1 LSETMSEASP
11 PKAPSAELAQADSMH
26 SGFWFEEEQL
36 PEYITKCE
44 LKEVS
49 FTQQSEFQKVQVIN
63 TNPFGRTLVMDGHS
77 QSAELD
83 EFVYHECLVHP
94 AMLAHPCPKNVYIGG
109 GGEFATAREVLRH
122 NTVEKCVMVD
132 IDKVAC
138 DVCREQ
144 LPEWNGGAYEDPRF
158 EVYYEDAKA
167 WLENSDMMFDVII
180 MDICD
185 PIEAGP
191 GIALY
196 EMEFYKFAITKL
208 TPGGILVTQSGV
220 GSVLNTTEC
229 FTVIHQ
235 TLKRAFDNVVP
246 FTADVPSFGFNW
258 GWNLAFNNNA
268 AVADKAKE
276 KGCSKASD
284 YFTETTVKE
293 IDDAIAER
301 ITLSN
306 DESSLRFMD
315 GISYRGVMGVPKPVR
330 KALAEEERFI
340 SKDNHVYM
348 Y

>member
-1 LSETMSEASP
+1 
-11 PKAPSAELAQADSMH
+11 
-26 SGFWFEEEQL
+26 
-36 PEYITKCE
+36 
-44 LKEVS
+44 
-49 FTQQSEFQKVQVIN
+49 
-63 TNPFGRTLVMDGHS
+63 
-77 QSAELD
+77 
-83 EFVYHECLVHP
+83 
-94 AMLAHPCPKNVYIGG
+94 
-109 GGEFATAREVLRH
+109 
-122 NTVEKCVMVD
+122 MVD
-132 IDKVAC
+132 IDKVVRLYVFAIPFLS
-138 DVCREQ
+138 VSQ
-144 LPEWNGGAYEDPRF
+144 LCVSRRHVMYAGSSCLSGTVVHTRIHDLKVSSNSVLQRTDICIV
-158 EVYYEDAKA
+158 VYYEDAKA